1 MWRKK
6 MNELT
11 QAVLALLAGMLLGAA
26 FFGGLWW
33 TVKRG
38 LASPTPARLFLGSL
52 LVRTALAVAG
62 FYFVGGGDWRRLL
75 ACLAGFIIAR
85 VIVMR
90 LTAAPARET
99 SHAS

>member
-1 MWRKK
+1 

-11 QAVLALLAGMLLGAA
+11 QAVLALLAGMLLGAT

-38 LASPTPARLFLGSL
+38 LVSPTPARWFLGSL
-52 LVRTALAVAG
+52 LVRTALTVAG